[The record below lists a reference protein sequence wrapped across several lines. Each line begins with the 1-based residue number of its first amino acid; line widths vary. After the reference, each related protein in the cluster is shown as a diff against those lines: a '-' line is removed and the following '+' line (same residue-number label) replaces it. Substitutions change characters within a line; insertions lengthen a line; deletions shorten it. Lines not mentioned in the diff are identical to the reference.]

1 MIEGS
6 TIHMGDKR
14 MANVTFSN
22 GRQEISLTID
32 NGPMCQTEKLYRAD
46 MRCFD
51 GNKDV
56 TADVFNCDPVAIV
69 RGDVD
74 NMAKA
79 MSWLQR
85 NSWGFEAG
93 TTK

>member
-22 GRQEISLTID
+22 GR
-32 NGPMCQTEKLYRAD
+32 KD

-93 TTK
+93 TAK